1 MKYNIQ
7 SLINDFFKLLKW
19 WYLLLLI
26 IFYGNFL
33 YLNFSQKAFEITRI
47 DFLSSLGIFYTLGEF
62 TSINKL
68 LFIFQLFL
76 TVFTT
81 ISFYNYEINNSSEFI
96 YLRQSKIKLLVQK
109 FIIVIIFIMFIRT
122 IYYFIN
128 YYFYKDYVIYFK
140 DYILNIIIHLLVIV
154 ICTLFKYIRIAKSK

>member
-7 SLINDFFKLLKW
+7 SLINDHLKLLKW
-19 WYLLLLI
+19 RYLLLLI
-26 IFYGNFL
+26 ICYGNFL
-33 YLNFSQKAFEITRI
+33 YLNFSQKVFEITRI

-128 YYFYKDYVIYFK
+128 YYFYKDYVIFFK

-154 ICTLFKYIRIAKSK
+154 VCTIFKYIRIAKNK